1 MATGNVPALSTR
13 LQAAIRGRAG
23 FHWALCARA
32 RARGAL
38 SLEAP
43 GIVIF
48 FGEDLGQEVG
58 GEEALAGQRLGG
70 RRHGVDVEAVKL
82 LCGRRGGCGQ
92 IRGRFGTTKS
102 VGV

>member
-1 MATGNVPALSTR
+1 MGIV
-13 LQAAIRGRAG
+13 
-23 FHWALCARA
+23 RA
-32 RARGAL
+32 RARGAPS

-43 GIVIF
+43 GTVIFF

-82 LCGRRGGCGQ
+82 LCGRRGGFGQ
-92 IRGRFGTTKS
+92 IRGRFGTTKIA
-102 VGV
+102 

>member
-1 MATGNVPALSTR
+1 MSTR

-32 RARGAL
+32 RGAPS

-48 FGEDLGQEVG
+48 IGEDLGQEVG